1 MVFLIVPSLHR
12 TVPHEPGTSSFIDR
26 RPCELFTR
34 GGEPAGD
41 YVKERTCSIVSMI
54 EMVSSKGIIGLSS
67 IPSSM
72 HRATSAAS

>member
-1 MVFLIVPSLHR
+1 MVFLIVPSLQR
-12 TVPHEPGTSSFIDR
+12 TVPYELRTSSFVHR
-26 RPCELFTR
+26 RPSEFFTR
-34 GGEPAGD
+34 GGEPVGD

>member
-1 MVFLIVPSLHR
+1 MVFL
-12 TVPHEPGTSSFIDR
+12 TVPPLQRTAPYKPETPRRSFKAVRVSFAYVGDS
-26 RPCELFTR
+26 T
-34 GGEPAGD
+34 GD
-41 YVKERTCSIVSMI
+41 YVKERTCSIVSII